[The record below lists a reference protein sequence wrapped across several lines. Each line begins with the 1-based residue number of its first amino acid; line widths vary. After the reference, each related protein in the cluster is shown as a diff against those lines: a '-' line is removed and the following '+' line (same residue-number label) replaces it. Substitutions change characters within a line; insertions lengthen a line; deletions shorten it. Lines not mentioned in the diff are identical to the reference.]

1 MAHDQET
8 RQEVP
13 KNLSESAP
21 KTLGFLDQGAFW
33 GNLGVSLLG
42 FSGALTVLAPS
53 GVPKLSILAAI
64 AATVVG
70 TVLGSAMVGLS
81 AVPGA
86 RTGAPAMVL
95 LRGLFGTRLSFVPTA
110 LNILQLVGWGTFEL
124 LVIAQ
129 GAQAIFRG
137 GPHWLY
143 VLLAGIITTALTIR
157 PLGAVRLLRRYVTVA
172 VAIALVYFLVQF
184 LRHPLPPLNTGS
196 WSGFWAGAD
205 AALAVAVSWIPVAS
219 DYSRHSRSSGKAF
232 SAATIGYSFTQIVT
246 YLIGLI
252 ALAMVSDSADSFGP
266 FIAIPLGALFFGILV
281 IREVDQSFANV
292 YSTAVSIQNL
302 RPLADRRVLSVAVGL
317 LTTILALSLDIGQ
330 YANFLTLIGSVFVP
344 LFGVLAADY
353 FLLGRHRNWD
363 ISAAAPSRW
372 GMFAAWLL
380 GFVAYQLIS
389 PAQIGWWSDGWSA
402 LRGAIGFSTPSWAS
416 ASLGSVLVA
425 AVLAWLLGALT
436 NRDRGGVTPADRQ
449 PA

>member
-1 MAHDQET
+1 MTGQVDT

-13 KNLSESAP
+13 TTLADAPP
-21 KTLGFLDQGAFW
+21 KTLGLLDQGAFW
-33 GNLGVSLLG
+33 ANLGVSLLG

-143 VLLAGIITTALTIR
+143 VVLAGIITTILTIR
-157 PLGAVRLLRRYVTVA
+157 PLGAVRLLRRYVTIA
-172 VAIALVYFLVQF
+172 VAAALLYFLVQF
-184 LRHPLPPLNTGS
+184 LSHPLPDVTTGS

-219 DYSRHSRSSGKAF
+219 D
-232 SAATIGYSFTQIVT
+232 
-246 YLIGLI
+246 
-252 ALAMVSDSADSFGP
+252 
-266 FIAIPLGALFFGILV
+266 
-281 IREVDQSFANV
+281 
-292 YSTAVSIQNL
+292 
-302 RPLADRRVLSVAVGL
+302 
-317 LTTILALSLDIGQ
+317 
-330 YANFLTLIGSVFVP
+330 
-344 LFGVLAADY
+344 
-353 FLLGRHRNWD
+353 
-363 ISAAAPSRW
+363 
-372 GMFAAWLL
+372 
-380 GFVAYQLIS
+380 
-389 PAQIGWWSDGWSA
+389 
-402 LRGAIGFSTPSWAS
+402 
-416 ASLGSVLVA
+416 
-425 AVLAWLLGALT
+425 
-436 NRDRGGVTPADRQ
+436 
-449 PA
+449 